1 MYFDFFDFVPGA
13 QAGIVVTFPVASLLC
28 KYGFA
33 GGWPSIFYI
42 LGKKINGFLFEHTL
56 LSFLHK

>member
-1 MYFDFFDFVPGA
+1 MYFDLFDFVPGA

-42 LGKKINGFLFEHTL
+42 LGESIFFF
-56 LSFLHK
+56 SIS